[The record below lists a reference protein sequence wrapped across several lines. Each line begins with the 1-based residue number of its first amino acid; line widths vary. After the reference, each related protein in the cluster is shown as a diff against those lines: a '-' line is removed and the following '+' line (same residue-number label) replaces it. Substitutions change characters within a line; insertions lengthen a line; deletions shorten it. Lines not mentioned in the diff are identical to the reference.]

1 MNENFSER
9 MLLDHIYLNSSFPFK
24 NLISKY
30 ENKGRSSS
38 TKALRK
44 KNTYT
49 SHIWE
54 NVFKK

>member
-1 MNENFSER
+1 MSENFSER
-9 MLLDHIYLNSSFPFK
+9 MLFDHIYLNSSFPFK
-24 NLISKY
+24 NLIFIFG
-30 ENKGRSSS
+30 NKGRSSS